1 MEETNPYL
9 LMEKIRRLEIER
21 DKLRKDLWMM
31 KRKKLADVSVFLIV
45 IGTMLA
51 IPGTYLKYDTITIAG
66 LGIAFV
72 GLLYMTV
79 SPAKYIRREIVDSM
93 VISPLTS
100 VEQFLTS
107 LGIESHAIYT
117 PTMEN
122 RKKHVFIPLRSDTK
136 IPTNP
141 PTNRLFHLDKGEET
155 LVIHPP
161 GGELSKLLEKELR
174 SRTVGEETDTKL
186 STLSQL
192 LVDGLELAEKA
203 ELRRDGDKNFVLEV
217 KNPEYLELITLMG
230 RETPRVL
237 EQIGCP
243 VSSAI
248 ACLLANITKKNIIIS
263 KMEINKNSREI
274 KTTYQVLP

>member
-1 MEETNPYL
+1 MEEANPYL

-21 DKLRKDLWMM
+21 DKLRRDLWIM
-31 KRKKLADVSVFLIV
+31 KRKKLTDVSVFLIV

-51 IPGTYLKYDTITIAG
+51 IPGTYLKHDTITIAG

-93 VISPLTS
+93 LISPLTS
-100 VEQFLTS
+100 VEQFLTN
-107 LGIESHAIYT
+107 LGVENHAIYT
-117 PTMEN
+117 PTPDN
-122 RKKHVFIPLRSDTK
+122 TKKRVFIPLRSDAK
-136 IPTNP
+136 IPRNP
-141 PTNRLFHLDKGEET
+141 PDNQVFHLSRGEEN

-174 SRTVGEETDTKL
+174 SRVVGEETETKL
-186 STLSQL
+186 STISQL

-203 ELRRDGDKNFVLEV
+203 EIGMDGDNTFVLTV
-217 KNPEYLELITLMG
+217 KNPEYLDLVTLMG

-248 ACLLANITKKNIIIS
+248 ACLLADITKKNIAIA
-263 KMEINKNSREI
+263 KMEINKRRREI
-274 KTTYQVLP
+274 RTTYQVLP